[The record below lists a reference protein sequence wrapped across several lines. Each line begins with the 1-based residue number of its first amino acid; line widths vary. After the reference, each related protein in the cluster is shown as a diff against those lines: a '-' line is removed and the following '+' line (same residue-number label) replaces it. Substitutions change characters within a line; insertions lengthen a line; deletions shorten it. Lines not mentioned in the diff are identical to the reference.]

1 MGNKLFKSKEKHD
14 NDVLLYKD
22 CVKYIECDIEQETFT
37 KIIKGIKYEFYYK
50 IKENELNMV

>member
-1 MGNKLFKSKEKHD
+1 MGNIKSKKQENND

-37 KIIKGIKYEFYYK
+37 KIIKGIKYEFYFKK
-50 IKENELNMV
+50 IDDGLNMV